1 MVDQADL
8 LNQLKLEDN
17 MKDQENQITK
27 KVIRK
32 INSIYLSFFI
42 KNRYLYKAR
51 KRKKKGNRSPWY
63 PRRY

>member
-17 MKDQENQITK
+17 IKEQENQITK

-32 INSIYLSFFI
+32 INSIYLSFLL
-42 KNRYLYKAR
+42 KYRYLYKAR
-51 KRKKKGNRSPWY
+51 KRKKKRN
-63 PRRY
+63 

>member
-17 MKDQENQITK
+17 IKEQENQITK

-32 INSIYLSFFI
+32 KKSIYLSIF
-42 KNRYLYKAR
+42 N
-51 KRKKKGNRSPWY
+51 
-63 PRRY
+63 

>member
-1 MVDQADL
+1 MVDQTDL

-17 MKDQENQITK
+17 IKEQENQITK

-42 KNRYLYKAR
+42 KYRYLYKAR
-51 KRKKKGNRSPWY
+51 KRKKKRN
-63 PRRY
+63 